1 MYQAKL
7 LKLDDLIEEE
17 VTVEV
22 NGLQFVGFASVCPYK
37 IMSNMIYPINIG
49 LTFLDGPDIIELHE
63 PQPSLERID
72 MTYGYILSGQVCG
85 DSIDIGN
92 GIKIQD
98 DIFNESPYLDGQF
111 IKIRVD
117 RLSVEFI

>member
-7 LKLDDLIEEE
+7 LKLDEIIEEE
-17 VTVEV
+17 VLVEI

-37 IMSNMIYPINIG
+37 LTLNKIYPVKLG
-49 LTFLDGPDIIELHE
+49 LTFLDDPEIIELNE
-63 PQPSLERID
+63 PEYSLKRINK
-72 MTYGYILSGQVCG
+72 TFKYILRGKICG
-85 DSIDIGN
+85 ESIDIGN

-98 DIFNESPYLDGQF
+98 DIFKEDSYLDKQYVE
-111 IKIRVD
+111 IKID